1 MSLSFGEPQT
11 TIAIVYAVIVIL
23 IVITFAI
30 IARQSRGDV
39 PADLV
44 KKSAYRIRSF
54 WFAFLLLLLSTAV
67 VVSMFFL
74 PYSDAD
80 ATETVEV
87 TGGQFYWTLSEDK
100 FKTGTS
106 ASFVVTSADVNH
118 GLGVYDPDGVMIGS
132 VQAMPGFD
140 NDLKIDLDKAGTYT
154 IACLEFCGINHH
166 NMMKTFEVT
175 D

>member
-1 MSLSFGEPQT
+1 MRPSFGEPQT
-11 TIAIVYAVIVIL
+11 TIAIVYAVIVIA
-23 IVITFAI
+23 IAVTFAI
-30 IARQSRGDV
+30 VARQSRGDI
-39 PADLV
+39 PADRV

-54 WFAFLLLLLSTAV
+54 WFAFLLILLSTAV
-67 VVSMFFL
+67 IVSMFFL
-74 PYSDAD
+74 PYNDAE

-87 TGGQFYWTLSEDK
+87 TGGQFYWTITEDK
-100 FKTGTS
+100 FDTGTS
-106 ASFVVTSADVNH
+106 VSFVVTSADVNH

-140 NDLKIDLDKAGTYT
+140 NDLKIELDEPGTYT

-166 NMMKTFEVT
+166 DMMKTFEVT